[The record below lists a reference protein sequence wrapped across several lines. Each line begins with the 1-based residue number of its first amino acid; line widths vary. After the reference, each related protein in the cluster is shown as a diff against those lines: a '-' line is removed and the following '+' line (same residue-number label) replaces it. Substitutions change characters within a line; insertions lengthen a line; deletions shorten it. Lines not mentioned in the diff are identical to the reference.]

1 MEIDDEPQ
9 TVSPM
14 LVENCEDE
22 ASNSIQAEDLAAE
35 PLPVM
40 DRSESWHAQFP
51 NSWLPIITRDIGR
64 QQRQVTK
71 EIFTKHNSQ
80 HNFLSSM

>member
-1 MEIDDEPQ
+1 MEIDEEPQ

-71 EIFTKHNSQ
+71 EVLTKLNS
-80 HNFLSSM
+80 